1 MELINLLDS
10 GSHRL
15 SASKKPQ
22 YLQSSMK
29 QSAIK
34 QGISVQPLFW
44 GTPVSKGKA
53 ERGTLR

>member
-10 GSHRL
+10 GSRKL
-15 SASKKPQ
+15 SACKKPQ

-34 QGISVQPLFW
+34 QGISVQTLFW
-44 GTPVSKGKA
+44 KIPVSKSKA
-53 ERGTLR
+53 ERGTSR